1 MATAVD
7 STSTHLREQNA
18 GEWES
23 AFAHPLIAGSAD
35 GTVED
40 AAFERWV
47 VMNMEFMRTYR
58 RFFIVMGTLA
68 PDTRSSTVM
77 VKGLQSTDYEIEESE
92 QYIEQRGLSPTL
104 DPSPQSMDYTSFV
117 MASAAQG
124 WARGIVAAYGI
135 EKLYYDAWAFVRRQ
149 VTAEHRFW
157 RFIDLWSNEFQRRY
171 ADDLASLVDAVPV
184 TTEIE
189 RIFRSVTRL
198 ERLSWDEACGLDSE
212 AE

>member
-1 MATAVD
+1 MATTVVP
-7 STSTHLREQNA
+7 TSVHLREQNA

-23 AFAHPLIAGSAD
+23 AFEHPLIAGSAD
-35 GTVED
+35 GTIDD
-40 AAFERWV
+40 AVFERWV

-77 VKGLQSTDYEIEESE
+77 VKGLQSTDYEIDESE
-92 QYIEQRGLSPTL
+92 QYIEQRGLTPTL
-104 DPSPQSMDYTSFV
+104 EPSAQSMDYTSFV

-124 WARGIVAAYGI
+124 WARGLVAAYGI
-135 EKLYYDAWAFVRRQ
+135 EQLYYDAWAFVRRQ
-149 VTAEHRFW
+149 VTSEHRFW

-171 ADDLASLVDAVPV
+171 SLDLAGLVDAVPV
-184 TTEIE
+184 TTEID

-198 ERLSWDEACGLDSE
+198 ERLSWDEACDIDGS